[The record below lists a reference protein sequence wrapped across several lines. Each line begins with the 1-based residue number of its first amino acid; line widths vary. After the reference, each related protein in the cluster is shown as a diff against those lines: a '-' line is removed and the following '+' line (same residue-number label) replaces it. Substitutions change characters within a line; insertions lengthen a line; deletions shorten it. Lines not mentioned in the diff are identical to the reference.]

1 MSQLTLRVRDLD
13 RVASTNDEVK
23 QALEAGEGE
32 GLVVRARVQTGGYG
46 RQGRTWVSPEGGLYC
61 SWLLR
66 PEVPAF
72 TLPTLSLVVS
82 MAVRRA
88 LAGLSPDAVQAVAI
102 KWPND
107 VVLVS
112 TTASCASSA
121 PSATSIAMDRSTF
134 KKLCGISLEAHAG
147 GVCVG
152 TGVNVIPPVERAEV
166 GGKNVPAYVADIVSA
181 LAHEDPTDA
190 LDCVF
195 DAIAIEFSLLYQL
208 WTRDGFEPLAGEYN
222 EHALLSGKQVRLV
235 DREGTLIAEGTVAR
249 VDSFGRL
256 VLCDDAGLETPVTS
270 GEAHIA

>member
-1 MSQLTLRVRDLD
+1 MSQLTLRVRNLD
-13 RVASTNDEVK
+13 QVASTNDEVK
-23 QALEAGEGE
+23 RALEAGEDE

-46 RQGRTWVSPEGGLYC
+46 RQGRAWVSPEGGLYC

-66 PEVPAF
+66 PEVPVR

-88 LAGLSPDAVQAVAI
+88 LVELSPAAAQVVAI

-107 VVLVS
+107 VVLTSV
-112 TTASCASSA
+112 ASRESSVPSA
-121 PSATSIAMDRSTF
+121 PPIAMDRSMF

-152 TGVNVIPPVERAEV
+152 TGVNVIPPVERAQV
-166 GGKNVPAYVADIVSA
+166 GGRNVPAYVADMVPA
-181 LAHEDPTDA
+181 LAHKDPARA
-190 LDCVF
+190 LDSVF
-195 DAIAIEFSLLYQL
+195 DAIATEFSLLYQR
-208 WTRDGFEPLAGEYN
+208 WTRDGFEPLADEYN

-235 DREGTLIAEGTVAR
+235 DRVGALIAEGAVAR

-256 VLCDDAGLETPVTS
+256 VLCDDVGLETPVTS

>member
-1 MSQLTLRVRDLD
+1 MLRVRNLD

-23 QALEAGEGE
+23 QALEAGEDE

-88 LAGLSPDAVQAVAI
+88 LVGLSPAAAQAVAI

-107 VVLVS
+107 VVLTS
-112 TTASCASSA
+112 AASCGSSA
-121 PSATSIAMDRSTF
+121 PSATPIAVDRSAF

-152 TGVNVIPPVERAEV
+152 TGVNVIPPVERADV
-166 GGKNVPAYVADIVSA
+166 GGKNVPAYVADIVPA
-181 LAHEDPTDA
+181 LAHKDLADA

-195 DAIAIEFSLLYQL
+195 DAIATEFSLLYQL
-208 WTRDGFEPLAGEYN
+208 WTRDGFERLANEYN
-222 EHALLSGKQVRLV
+222 ERALLSGKQVRLV
-235 DREGTLIAEGTVAR
+235 DREGALIAEGLVAR